1 MVLPL
6 FFIFTPLAFADSS
19 NVGTV
24 YWKQDIISSNSF
36 AQIYVIDDD
45 MNKKEYPNFADKFTI
60 TVWSDTSP
68 DGLEIEVLENGVYSG
83 IFKGSVYIADSGET
97 SKNRLVSNPGDTLYA
112 KYVDQT
118 LSNDGVL
125 EIVSAAVVKIPGKD
139 MKNILSA
146 VDPALRNKI
155 PSQSQIP
162 DWIKTNAGW
171 WADGAISDGEF
182 VAGIQHLIKDGIITI
197 PPTSASAET
206 SQEAIPDWIKTNAG
220 WWADGAISDGEFVA
234 GIQHLIKDGIISAH
248 LNKEPNQISSTGVET
263 MDPQMIVLNSEL
275 EKCSEI
281 STAYKR
287 IDCQK
292 PIKNAISLYK
302 YKTNGEEFVVGPI
315 TYYWKGINSE
325 GNEFS
330 VTPTGQ
336 PILSIR
342 MLAENTSSEIVAI
355 NCTSPQ
361 ICAYDIWNGEKEFKY
376 SGMDF
381 TSGQIVMNPYD
392 SREFNILFG
401 PNIGYG
407 GTEFEYDSSK
417 EYFFRINEDFGTG
430 SIPLNLK

>member
-1 MVLPL
+1 MNKITVILPL
-6 FFIFTPLAFADSS
+6 IFIFTPFAFADSS
-19 NVGTV
+19 NTGTV
-24 YWKQDIISSNSF
+24 YWKQDVVSSNSF

-68 DGLEIEVLENGVYSG
+68 DGLQIEVLENGVYSG

-112 KYVDQT
+112 KYVDHT
-118 LSNDGVL
+118 LQNNDDVL
-125 EIVSAAVVKIPGKD
+125 EIISAAVVKIPGQD
-139 MKNILSA
+139 MNEILNM
-146 VDPALRNKI
+146 VDPTIRNKI
-155 PSQSQIP
+155 PIQSQIP
-162 DWIKTNAGW
+162 EWIKTNAGW
-171 WADGAISDGEF
+171 WADGAISDDEF
-182 VAGIQHLIKDGIITI
+182 VSGIQHLIKTGILSVSFDKESKQ
-197 PPTSASAET
+197 TSSIDIENIDTELT
-206 SQEAIPDWIKTNAG
+206 SLYHD
-220 WWADGAISDGEFVA
+220 
-234 GIQHLIKDGIISAH
+234 
-248 LNKEPNQISSTGVET
+248 
-263 MDPQMIVLNSEL
+263 L

-292 PIKNAISLYK
+292 PIKNAISLYD
-302 YKTNGEEFVVGPI
+302 YKTNGEAFPVGPI

-330 VTPTGQ
+330 VTSSGQ
-336 PILSIR
+336 AILSIR

-361 ICAYDIWNGEKEFKY
+361 ICAYDVSNGEKEFKY

-381 TSGQIVMNPYD
+381 TSGQIVMNPGD
-392 SREFNILFG
+392 SREFNLLFG

-407 GTEFEYDSSK
+407 GTQFEYDRSK
-417 EYFFRINEDFGTG
+417 EYFFRINEDFGK
-430 SIPLNLK
+430 SDIPLKLR